1 MSTTLL
7 LCIQFEH
14 LSYIRQFVAFSW
26 TQSYDL
32 WKIRSLK
39 GRIDNIPAF
48 SSGFLLTLVAPLIL
62 SRNCKVYGI
71 YMYIRNEKRLHKD
84 DHVLY

>member
-14 LSYIRQFVAFSW
+14 LSSIRQFSVAFSW

-39 GRIDNIPAF
+39 RIDNIPVI
-48 SSGFLLTLVAPLIL
+48 SSGFLLPLVAPLIL
-62 SRNCKVYGI
+62 SRNCHVYGS
-71 YMYIRNEKRLHKD
+71 YI
-84 DHVLY
+84 